1 MPQRHFES
9 LGGESG
15 EEEKKQET
23 YYSLFS
29 ICYYYYYYFIKLY
42 TTHCTVTVYRTC
54 DMIYHISYDM
64 CSRVLVPLLFSCP
77 YRII

>member
-9 LGGESG
+9 WGGESG

-42 TTHCTVTVYRTC
+42 YTLYSNSILYRTC
-54 DMIYHISYDM
+54 DMIPYDM

-77 YRII
+77 TVS